1 MSDNRGKAG
10 AIRRNALDRSGLS
23 KMERH
28 ELRLDYAGVLRAVEP
43 DRPPLIYSPHG
54 ENLTL
59 TERYDAHVKGARR
72 NAAASKIATHA
83 FVQFPTDLEIT
94 PETEEI
100 MLKQAVDFIEKHHG
114 GRAVFSARLDRD
126 EAGKHGVD
134 VFFAPRYSK
143 TTAKGTDDWISLTKF
158 GKKLARDRLGQ
169 RQKETYNKKTK
180 KWKKHFK
187 DDGSPDMVW
196 KDSAHFQGQVFQ
208 DYWFEHLRDVMGL
221 DWVQRGKQK
230 IGRDPDRVEPEE
242 YKIQQDKEKLA
253 AREAAV
259 KVKEAKLAQEQRAL
273 DARENAVREDF
284 GARETALGA
293 REAAVKAKEA
303 ELAQDRKEFAAEKA
317 DFDKTSEW
325 VERGLSNLQI
335 AIDRVQAGTY
345 DKEITSEDMPDEP
358 EKFAVLKAAA
368 PDNRPTLGFRARF
381 WSLNYSNSGTPVSLP
396 DKIRTSLTRA
406 YDRVAKWATEVRTQ
420 QKEAQAAKEAAV
432 AEGRAEGRAQAQKEA
447 QSTREAARLILT
459 GQLPGASISEDAQV
473 FRDAASKIEE
483 IKRIEPARMRASPYA
498 TRETALWSEA
508 AEKYRD
514 RLPAGVWETAR
525 DEVKAA
531 HEDGKEMI
539 EALPENEPLLSRA
552 QNLASTI
559 AAYWNGVEA
568 AFSKLFAVRD
578 PANDSE
584 GYGVISALLPQ
595 PLNEYS
601 YSQPLQRVAEREL
614 ATQDLAEKLQP
625 SNDPSPF

>member
-1 MSDNRGKAG
+1 MNSLGRA
-10 AIRRNALDRSGLS
+10 GLS
-23 KMERH
+23 AMQRH
-28 ELRLDYAGVLRAVEP
+28 ELRLDYSGVKRAVEP
-43 DRPPLIYSPHG
+43 DREPLIYSPHG
-54 ENLTL
+54 SDLTL
-59 TERYDAHVKGARR
+59 EQRYDAHVEGARK
-72 NAAASKIATHA
+72 NAGASKLLRHA
-83 FVQFPTDLEIT
+83 FIQFPTDIEIT
-94 PETEEI
+94 PETEEM
-100 MLKQAVDFIEKHHG
+100 MLREAVSFIDKTHG
-114 GRAVFSARLDRD
+114 GRAVFSGRLDRD
-126 EAGKHGVD
+126 EEGKHGVD
-134 VFFAPRYSK
+134 IFFAPRYQK
-143 TTAKGTDDWISLTKF
+143 TTAKGTNDWVSLTKF
-158 GKKLARDRLGQ
+158 GKQMARDRLGQ
-169 RQKETYNKKTK
+169 RQNQTYNKKTK
-180 KWKKHFK
+180 KWKKKFN

-196 KDSAHFQGQVFQ
+196 KDSAYFQGQVLQ
-208 DYWFEHLRDVMGL
+208 DEWFEYLRDVVGL
-221 DWVQRGKQK
+221 DFVVRGEKK
-230 IGRDPDRVEPEE
+230 LGRDYDRTEPEE
-242 YKIQQDKEKLA
+242 YKIQQEQKKLA
-253 AREAAV
+253 AREAAAEAE
-259 KVKEAKLAQEQRAL
+259 EAKIARDRKEL
-273 DARENAVREDF
+273 DAE
-284 GARETALGA
+284 
-293 REAAVKAKEA
+293 KS

-325 VERGLSNLQI
+325 VERGLNNLQI
-335 AIDRVQAGTY
+335 AIKQVQTGTY
-345 DKEITSEDMPDEP
+345 DTEITSEDMPDEP

-396 DKIRTSLTRA
+396 DKIRAYLTKA
-406 YDRVAKWATEVRTQ
+406 FDSVEKWATEVRTR

-483 IKRIEPARMRASPYA
+483 TKRIEPARMRASPYA
-498 TRETALWSEA
+498 TRETALWSQA
-508 AEKYRD
+508 AQKYRD
-514 RLPAGVWETAR
+514 YLPIGVWEAAR
-525 DEVKAA
+525 DEVEAA
-531 HEDGKEMI
+531 HEDGREMI

-552 QNLASTI
+552 QNLAAGI

-601 YSQPLQRVAEREL
+601 YLQPLQRVAESEL